1 MKRERGEQWNR
12 VHRLYEYVLFHK
24 TFTYFSCTYV
34 FYMATIKGIS
44 VALLWAVVETCESCC
59 CNLYSY
65 FTLLCIGE
73 IEQQKLLGGQKIGFL
88 WSLLPVGK
96 VERGTQAPLCL
107 LKTIFSRSQEA

>member
-1 MKRERGEQWNR
+1 M
-12 VHRLYEYVLFHK
+12 
-24 TFTYFSCTYV
+24 
-34 FYMATIKGIS
+34 
-44 VALLWAVVETCESCC
+44 ALLWAVVETCESCC

-96 VERGTQAPLCL
+96 VERGTQAPLMSFQDHIFQESGRLEEGGRLSFQRRVPLPL
-107 LKTIFSRSQEA
+107 LGYKNFKMGRSG